1 MPPRKLRGPLALV
14 VLGLLAEE
22 PLHPYAMRQRISER
36 AHDRLPGVRPASLYD
51 VVQRLAGAGL
61 VSAGSPSREGN
72 RPERVS
78 YVITGAGRDAL
89 TGWVA
94 ESLRDPARADEF
106 PAALSFMYA
115 LGPDRVTE
123 ILRARSHA
131 LGESIAAA
139 EAALAEAEGDG
150 VPSIFLSEHRYQL
163 ALRRAERDWIAAFT
177 EAVRT
182 GTLGWP
188 TPGKGREPT

>member
-1 MPPRKLRGPLALV
+1 MPPRKLRSPLALV

-36 AHDRLPGVRPASLYD
+36 AHDRLPGVRLASLYD
-51 VVQRLAGAGL
+51 VVQRLADAGL
-61 VSAGSPSREGN
+61 VNAGEPSREGN

-78 YVITGAGRDAL
+78 YVITDAGHEAL

-94 ESLRDPARADEF
+94 ESLEDPARADEF

-123 ILRARSHA
+123 ILRARAHA
-131 LGESIAAA
+131 LSESIAAA
-139 EAALAEAEGDG
+139 EAALADAERGG
-150 VPSIFLSEHRYQL
+150 VPPIFLSEHRYQL
-163 ALRRAERDWIAAFT
+163 TLRRAERDWIAAFT
-177 EAVRT
+177 EALRT
-182 GTLGWP
+182 GALSWP
-188 TPGKGREPT
+188 TPPEGT

>member
-51 VVQRLAGAGL
+51 VVQRLADAGL
-61 VSAGSPSREGN
+61 VSAGEPSREGN

-123 ILRARSHA
+123 ILRAPSQA

-139 EAALAEAEGDG
+139 EAALAGAEGDG
-150 VPSIFLSEHRYQL
+150 VPPIFLSEHRYQL
-163 ALRRAERDWIAAFT
+163 ALHRAERDWIAAFT

-182 GTLGWP
+182 GTLSWP
-188 TPGKGREPT
+188 TSREGT

>member
-1 MPPRKLRGPLALV
+1 MPPRKLRSPLALV

-51 VVQRLAGAGL
+51 VVQRLADAGL
-61 VSAGSPSREGN
+61 VSAGEPSREGN

-94 ESLRDPARADEF
+94 ESLRDPAHADEF

-123 ILRARSHA
+123 ILRARAQA

-139 EAALAEAEGDG
+139 EAALAGAEGGRRSADLPVRAPLPARAPPRG
-150 VPSIFLSEHRYQL
+150 ARLDRRVHRGSANRRPQL
-163 ALRRAERDWIAAFT
+163 ANPDRE
-177 EAVRT
+177 
-182 GTLGWP
+182 GT
-188 TPGKGREPT
+188 